1 MQTLLIILLVKQQSN
16 STFAKEIK
24 YMTLKKYSLPILLL
38 LVILAADQYF
48 KFYIK
53 NHFYLG
59 EEVSVI
65 GNWFKLHFTENY
77 GMAFGLEFGGKTGK
91 VFLTLFRIIFVSV
104 IAYYIHT
111 MIKKNTKPMYIY
123 GWVLIVSGALG
134 NIIDSVFY
142 GVYFGYDSWFHG
154 RVVDMLYFPLIQTT
168 LPENFPFWAGE
179 EFEFF
184 RPVFNIADAAISIGF
199 VIILLLQKAVSEEEE
214 SKVVKE
220 ESIDNF

>member
-1 MQTLLIILLVKQQSN
+1 MPFSEEFYLLSSNQFILLHERHIN
-16 STFAKEIK
+16 
-24 YMTLKKYSLPILLL
+24 MTLKKYSLPLLLL

-59 EEVSVI
+59 EEIAVF

-111 MIKKNTKPMYIY
+111 LIKKDTKPMYVY
-123 GWVLIVSGALG
+123 GWILIVSGALG

-142 GVYFGYDSWFHG
+142 GVYFGC
-154 RVVDMLYFPLIQTT
+154 T
-168 LPENFPFWAGE
+168 
-179 EFEFF
+179 
-184 RPVFNIADAAISIGF
+184 ISP
-199 VIILLLQKAVSEEEE
+199 K
-214 SKVVKE
+214 
-220 ESIDNF
+220 